1 MANAISDLK
10 TALGSGART
19 TKYKVNINTPNNI
32 GTIDTLCKSAAFPQV
47 TIGQI
52 EIWSQGRKAMLQGET
67 EFDNTWDVTF
77 YETEDHSLR
86 TEFIAWMKAID
97 DTQTNTH
104 VNETEMKIA
113 KVFQLDG
120 SGNETAEYEFTNLW
134 PQVVSTTEMSDDSVN
149 AIGEFTVTFS
159 FDYWEQNTVTSA

>member
-10 TALGSGART
+10 TTLGAGVRT
-19 TKYKVNINTPNNI
+19 TKYKVNINTP
-32 GTIDTLCKSAAFPQV
+32 GGLDTIDTLCKATAFPQI

-52 EIWSQGRKAMLQGET
+52 EVWSQGRKAMLQGET

-77 YETEDHSLR
+77 YETNDHSLR
-86 TEFIAWMKAID
+86 EEFVSWMKSID
-97 DTQTNTH
+97 DTKTNIH
-104 VNETEMKIA
+104 IDEEVMKTA

-120 SGNETAEYEFTNLW
+120 QGNETAEYEFTNLW
-134 PQVVSTTEMSDDSVN
+134 PQVVSSLEMSDDSVN

-159 FDYWEQNTVTSA
+159 FDFWEKN

>member
-10 TALGSGART
+10 TTLGSGVRT
-19 TKYKVNINTPNNI
+19 TKYKVNINTPSALD
-32 GTIDTLCKSAAFPQV
+32 TIDTLCKATAFPQV
-47 TIGQI
+47 TIGQV
-52 EIWSQGRKAMLQGET
+52 EVWSQGRKAMLQGET

-86 TEFIAWMKAID
+86 EEFIAWMKAID
-97 DTQTNTH
+97 DTKSNTH
-104 VNETEMKIA
+104 IDEEAMKTA

-120 SGNETAEYEFTNLW
+120 SGKETAEYEFTNLW
-134 PQVVSTTEMSDDSVN
+134 PQVVSSLEMADDSVN

-159 FDYWEQNTVTSA
+159 FDFWEKN

>member
-10 TALGSGART
+10 TTLGAGVRT
-19 TKYKVNINTPNNI
+19 TKYKVNINTP
-32 GTIDTLCKSAAFPQV
+32 GSLDTIDTLCKATSFPQV

-52 EIWSQGRKAMLQGET
+52 EVWSQGRKAMLQGET

-86 TEFIAWMKAID
+86 SEFIQWMKDID
-97 DTQTNTH
+97 DTKTNTH
-104 VNETEMKIA
+104 VDEVAMKTA

-120 SGNETAEYEFTNLW
+120 AGEETAEYEFTNLW
-134 PQVVSTTEMSDDSVN
+134 PQVVSSLEMSDDSVN

-159 FDYWEQNTVTSA
+159 FDFWEKN